1 VISDFTFITSA
12 EKTDVGLKR
21 KNNEDSIIS
30 LPQFG
35 VYCVAD
41 GMGGVQDGEVA
52 SQAVVDTL
60 EECYVTGSDS
70 ASAITA
76 RASANIV
83 IMAFNKASK
92 WVEDRSHEKG
102 LKGCG
107 STAVAIVFDKVM
119 PDRAMVLHAGDSR
132 AYRLRNKKLQ
142 QLNTDHSVAAEA
154 GIADE
159 NDLPPM
165 LRGVITRA
173 VGLNAVVD
181 VEETPVEVKADDIY
195 LLCSDG
201 LSRML
206 NDKKICSLIK
216 KNQKK
221 SNSEVVD
228 ILIDSALKAGGKDN
242 VSVILMRVSSDLP
255 EGPLMAIP
263 EDTLRLESMDL
274 AAVVEPG
281 GDAALSH
288 DDDESY
294 TGDTVTGQTHFDDG
308 VAECSTPASESDEM
322 DIMTP
327 HETPAK
333 GALSPE
339 INVSG
344 GTSKVL
350 ILISGVLLVL
360 IIAAAVAAALY
371 FKKN

>member
-1 VISDFTFITSA
+1 VISDFEFITSA

-70 ASAITA
+70 LSAITA

-83 IMAFNKASK
+83 IMALNKASK
-92 WVEDRSHEKG
+92 WIENRSQEKG
-102 LKGCG
+102 VKGCG

-119 PDRAMVLHAGDSR
+119 PGRAMVLHAGDSR
-132 AYRLRNKKLQ
+132 AYRFRDKKLQ
-142 QLNTDHSVAAEA
+142 QLNTDHSVAAEV

-173 VGLNAVVD
+173 IGLNAVVD

-206 NDKKICSLIK
+206 DDKKICSIIK

-221 SNSEVVD
+221 SNSDVVD
-228 ILIDSALKAGGKDN
+228 ALVDSALNAGGKDN
-242 VSVILMRVSSDLP
+242 VSVILMRIASDLP
-255 EGPLMAIP
+255 EGPLMAVP
-263 EDTLRLESMDL
+263 EDTLRLESMDF
-274 AAVVEPG
+274 AAVLDTGE
-281 GDAALSH
+281 DDSLSH
-288 DDDESY
+288 DDDDESD
-294 TGDTVTGQTHFDDG
+294 TGDTATRQTHFDNG
-308 VAECSTPASESDEM
+308 VAECSTPVSDSDEGN
-322 DIMTP
+322 IVTP
-327 HETPAK
+327 VETPAE
-333 GALSPE
+333 GSLSPE
-339 INVSG
+339 RNVSG
-344 GTSKVL
+344 ETSKVL
-350 ILISGVLLVL
+350 ILVFCVLLVL
-360 IIAAAVAAALY
+360 IIAAVIAVALY
-371 FKKN
+371 